1 MKKLVTILGARPQFV
16 KASMLSKK
24 IASTVNIEEVIVHT
38 GQHFDHSMSDIF
50 FDELNLPPFKY
61 NLGINGGSQVSMTSC
76 MMLEIE
82 KIFIKEIPDIVLV
95 YGDTNS
101 TLAGA
106 LAAAKMN
113 IKLAHVEAGL
123 RSFNNAMPEETNR
136 IITDRVSDYL
146 FVPTQNA
153 KTNLL
158 SEGVAQEKIF
168 AVGDVMYD
176 LALSLQEE
184 QQNYEASRKH
194 ARVEEK
200 DFILATVHRAENI
213 FDRSRMETIL
223 RSFEALAKT

>member
-1 MKKLVTILGARPQFV
+1 
-16 KASMLSKK
+16 
-24 IASTVNIEEVIVHT
+24 
-38 GQHFDHSMSDIF
+38 MSDIF

-146 FVPTQNA
+146 CANSNA

-158 SEGVAQEKIF
+158 SEGVAEKI
-168 AVGDVMYD
+168 
-176 LALSLQEE
+176 LQ
-184 QQNYEASRKH
+184 
-194 ARVEEK
+194 
-200 DFILATVHRAENI
+200 LAT
-213 FDRSRMETIL
+213 
-223 RSFEALAKT
+223 